1 MIGLHIILTVNYK
14 KGKELQLSFWATCVN
29 EDGSSSDTC
38 QETCL
43 TEGCWENSWGLA
55 ELNCVIG
62 RKNILLVSTYIW
74 NIIVDVHLP
83 LLAKCVC
90 TVTGYKA
97 CKKQHQMSPIKV
109 FQRCVL
115 FPWGGEEMANYAAIS
130 HPPSLISHFLITGKD
145 YQPRRTNPT
154 SPLLSLL
161 PSQLL
166 LATVQTS
173 KLEQ

>member
-97 CKKQHQMSPIKV
+97 CKKQYQMSPIKV

-115 FPWGGEEMANYAAIS
+115 FPWGGEGRRWLIMLQFPILHLLLVIS
-130 HPPSLISHFLITGKD
+130 SLRAKITSLGEQIWRLPFSHFCLH
-145 YQPRRTNPT
+145 
-154 SPLLSLL
+154 SCC
-161 PSQLL
+161 
-166 LATVQTS
+166 
-173 KLEQ
+173 